1 MARSLS
7 ARENGEPTLLAGTQT
22 DITSMR
28 LVDQRTG
35 LPNEHFLRERMED
48 VMDKGASFYLILI
61 AFHQLD
67 SLSESL
73 DHSGLSTL
81 QDDVSRRLIGTGD
94 VRSVVAKISG
104 NTFAVFGQ
112 VRGND
117 DPTQLMEAECD
128 AIATSFSEPF
138 RIQSYGDHVMNT
150 AIGALESTE
159 LANTSAEEMIN
170 AAWSALRYAKSYHSG
185 Q

>member
-1 MARSLS
+1 
-7 ARENGEPTLLAGTQT
+7 
-22 DITSMR
+22 MR

-81 QDDVSRRLIGTGD
+81 QDDVSRRLIGTVD

-104 NTFAVFGQ
+104 NTFAV
-112 VRGND
+112 
-117 DPTQLMEAECD
+117 
-128 AIATSFSEPF
+128 
-138 RIQSYGDHVMNT
+138 
-150 AIGALESTE
+150 
-159 LANTSAEEMIN
+159 LA
-170 AAWSALRYAKSYHSG
+170 RYVAMTTLPS
-185 Q
+185 